1 MSLVKKPNQIL
12 FNFLLFFF
20 FTLSNS
26 AFSET
31 KIISY
36 NASEVIVTD
45 GDSLRFG
52 KEKIR
57 LFGIDAP
64 EIKQICKNKFEK
76 FYACGEDSKKSLES
90 WILFA
95 AELKK
100 KIYCYY
106 SERDKYNRIL
116 GECFIGETKHIN
128 INKLMVFFGD
138 AISYLRYSDK
148 YLAEQ
153 KNAKVT
159 KRGLWQ
165 GYFDMPEEWRIKN
178 K

>member
-52 KEKIR
+52 KE
-57 LFGIDAP
+57 
-64 EIKQICKNKFEK
+64 
-76 FYACGEDSKKSLES
+76 
-90 WILFA
+90 
-95 AELKK
+95 
-100 KIYCYY
+100 
-106 SERDKYNRIL
+106 
-116 GECFIGETKHIN
+116 
-128 INKLMVFFGD
+128 
-138 AISYLRYSDK
+138 
-148 YLAEQ
+148 
-153 KNAKVT
+153 
-159 KRGLWQ
+159 
-165 GYFDMPEEWRIKN
+165 
-178 K
+178 